1 MVVLVDKLVKTQIVE
16 CSAVANWIF
25 SSELGSELTNFYVWE
40 ILSSTIEKMN
50 RQVEKYDTELSELR
64 RQLNLSAVTSSLS
77 TVSVDLSRP
86 ADVPAEDNPVEES
99 KMDDGESTAVAEDKP
114 PVNNLKRRRESDDDD
129 DDEGE
134 DKAEQESVDKVQ
146 SMHITQTPVDEA
158 TAKLHEKYDIVDER
172 LTNAREQQK

>member
-50 RQVEKYDTELSELR
+50 RQVEKYDNELAELR
-64 RQLNLSAVTSSLS
+64 RQLNVSVATSSLS
-77 TVSVDLSRP
+77 TTSVDLSRP
-86 ADVPAEDNPVEES
+86 ADAPTDDNPTEES
-99 KMDDGESTAVAEDKP
+99 KMDDGEGTDAVEDKP
-114 PVNNLKRRRESDDDD
+114 AGNNLKRRRESDDE
-129 DDEGE
+129 DEGE
-134 DKAEQESVDKVQ
+134 DKADQESAEKIQ
-146 SMHITQTPVDEA
+146 SMQISQPPVDEA